1 MTYLIIINTIEL
13 ILMGI
18 DKILAIKHKYR
29 IPEIIL
35 LDISIFGGCF
45 GCMLGMLIF
54 HHKIRK
60 QKFLIVI
67 PITIII
73 YLLII

>member
-1 MTYLIIINTIEL
+1 MPYLIIINTIEF

-35 LDISIFGGCF
+35 LGISIFGGCF
-45 GCMLGMLIF
+45 GCMLGMLTF
-54 HHKIRK
+54 HHKIK
-60 QKFLIVI
+60 KKKFFIII
-67 PITIII
+67 PILIIM